1 LLIAFRAVT
10 ICALMAAAAARFG
23 MRLLRSLLISHR
35 TFPAE
40 MAASAAAQCLV
51 RLGPAYIKA
60 GQLFSTRVDVLPAS
74 LCRALAYLHDRLPP
88 MPDLDPVAVLPT
100 ALRAQIQGG
109 TLSAEAAG
117 SIACVY
123 RARLRDGRDVA
134 VKVRRPGIERTLSR
148 DIALLRAAARL
159 AERLPGMRGV
169 PLAEM
174 VTQVTECVRQQ
185 LDFVRE
191 AAALR
196 DLRENLAAM
205 KDVRIP
211 AVIEEYSG
219 PGVLV
224 MEYIAGLR
232 RGTLPGQT
240 NRTALVSALHAV
252 YHMLFLDG
260 FVHCDLHPGNL
271 YPMPDGSVVLV
282 DAGFTRLL
290 TEDARR
296 KFASFFYMM
305 SRGDGAACADIVLS
319 TARSGSATDT
329 EGFRESMVR
338 LVENN
343 SRASVGD
350 FDLVGF
356 TIRLF
361 AIQREHGLYADPQF
375 VFPVLSLI
383 VLEGSLRAACRDV
396 DFQMEALPFVL
407 RGLMK

>member
-1 LLIAFRAVT
+1 M
-10 ICALMAAAAARFG
+10 ICAVVAAAAARLG
-23 MRLLRSLLISHR
+23 IRLLQSLFVSHQASR
-35 TFPAE
+35 AE
-40 MAASAAAQCLV
+40 LAASAAAQCLV
-51 RLGPAYIKA
+51 RLGPAFVKV
-60 GQLFSTRVDVLPAS
+60 GQLLSTRVDVLPAS
-74 LCRALAYLHDRLPP
+74 LCRALAHFHDRLPP
-88 MPDLDPVAVLPT
+88 MPGLDPVPVLPA
-100 ALRAQIQGG
+100 ALRAQIRDGG
-109 TLSAEAAG
+109 LATEAAG

-148 DIALLRAAARL
+148 DVALLRAASRL
-159 AERLPGMRGV
+159 AERLPGMRGL

-196 DLRENLAAM
+196 DLRNNLTAM

-224 MEYIAGLR
+224 MEYMAGLR
-232 RGTLPGQT
+232 HGTLSTPTDHTG
-240 NRTALVSALHAV
+240 LVSALHAV

-271 YPMPDGSVVLV
+271 YPMPDGSAVLV
-282 DAGFTRLL
+282 DAGFTRRL

-296 KFASFFYMM
+296 KFASFFYLM

-319 TARSGSATDT
+319 TARSGSGADMD
-329 EGFRESMVR
+329 GFRKSMVR
-338 LVENN
+338 LVERN

-361 AIQREHGLYADPQF
+361 AIQREHGFYADPQF

-383 VLEGSLRAACRDV
+383 VLEGSLRTACPDV
-396 DFQMEALPFVL
+396 DFQLEALPFVL